1 MGFKNV
7 TTRCADF
14 ATCDFVDGNVL
25 HWGVD
30 LTGPAGSAYEGLGV
44 HFDLVFPADYPFKP
58 PAVLASAE
66 GVLLASVFH
75 AAVDGGDQVNPR
87 GPILRFAVE
96 PRSPSAARQRRRCFC
111 GPMQRCYGMNGVAQH
126 AEHHHFEWLHNG
138 RTLFMLPLVLN

>member
-1 MGFKNV
+1 M

-58 PAVLASAE
+58 PAVHFV
-66 GVLLASVFH
+66 GKKMWH
-75 AAVDGGDQVNPR
+75 PR
-87 GPILRFAVE
+87 VE
-96 PRSPSAARQRRRCFC
+96 FDTGLVC
-111 GPMQRCYGMNGVAQH
+111 
-126 AEHHHFEWLHNG
+126 
-138 RTLFMLPLVLN
+138 LPLLKESYSPACSMPQLMEAIRSILEAPFSDSPLNQEAQAQLDSDADAFAAQCRDVMG